1 MLVADDLHAPKDAD
15 RRGRPRSIQER
26 FQEEMESTTRG
37 AQKSEAKRSQGGWE
51 NWFYGQRAFPAG
63 SIPNGAIQSALA
75 QAVAHNGGLHGGPG
89 DTGPPGGSES
99 SPTWVSI
106 GPGTIPNGQTDS
118 AVGPLNP
125 VSGRVSAIAVDPS
138 NPDIVYMGG
147 AQGGVWKT
155 TNARTS
161 NPIWTPLTDH
171 QPSLAVG
178 DIKIDPVNHNIIY
191 VGAPQSA
198 PRVTATDLAASPK
211 TITISDCFGAP
222 NFPPTFWHDDQAGH
236 KAGQSAV
243 GPGSRRSRTR

>member
-1 MLVADDLHAPKDAD
+1 MKAPKPMPRPMLVADDLHAPKDAD

-106 GPGTIPNGQTDS
+106 GPGTIPNGQTDP

-191 VGAPQSA
+191 VGTGEPNGSCDSYYGAGVLRSTDGG
-198 PRVTATDLAASPK
+198 VTWK
-211 TITISDCFGAP
+211 QFGSDPG
-222 NFPPTFWHDDQAGH
+222 
-236 KAGQSAV
+236 
-243 GPGSRRSRTR
+243 GPF